1 MSKYYLDHGKN
12 TPEIRFDIIANV
24 FKITGKSFPENAKK
38 HYSDFTAWLKI
49 NKIPA
54 GSLIELNF
62 EYISSSSV
70 ISVLELLREIE
81 KQEKEIQVKWYYEE
95 GDDDMRAVGINYQK
109 LCALQFEYI
118 EI

>member
-1 MSKYYLDHGKN
+1 MSKYTLDHGKN
-12 TPEIRFDIIANV
+12 TPEIRFDPDANV
-24 FKITGKSFPENAKK
+24 FYIKGKSFPENAKK

-81 KQEKEIQVKWYYEE
+81 KQEKDILVKWYYED
-95 GDDDMRAVGINYQK
+95 GDDDMRAVGANYQK
-109 LCALQFEYI
+109 LSSLNFEFI